1 MFVSVRYN
9 LRAIPLNIHT
19 PPPPFMKDFEIFL
32 TLRKMLFLPWN
43 PQKIRH
49 TSLKAALIMYATGG
63 GGGGSRGIFSQWL
76 IILYPPKVYTN
87 FHNPTQAISRKMNT
101 PPPPSQEISK

>member
-63 GGGGSRGIFSQWL
+63 GGVGAEDFFLSGSLFYIPPRSIQIF
-76 IILYPPKVYTN
+76 IIPPK
-87 FHNPTQAISRKMNT
+87 QLAEMNT
-101 PPPPSQEISK
+101 PPPPPSQEISK